1 MSNNGHVSRARELS
15 RFETGFRLYVPS
27 TYYLFFFFL
36 FFFFVIKRETMARSR
51 DCEGT
56 KEQFVL
62 KTTYFNKKLQFSGHT
77 DGKSVL
83 SRGRGKI
90 RGRYGI

>member
-1 MSNNGHVSRARELS
+1 
-15 RFETGFRLYVPS
+15 
-27 TYYLFFFFL
+27 
-36 FFFFVIKRETMARSR
+36 MARSR